1 MDKKEKR
8 WNRKKEATI
17 TSHKDRQ
24 AYMDV
29 ARPPAWEKGETLHI
43 DHNNGSPPM
52 RFSHWFL
59 TEVSQKEPNTLS

>member
-1 MDKKEKR
+1 MEKKER
-8 WNRKKEATI
+8 
-17 TSHKDRQ
+17 SHNYIIQEQ

-52 RFSHWFL
+52 TFNHWFL